1 MYFFCLFWFFFF
13 FYNFIFFSTFFI
25 FSRHFLFVK
34 MIQRWLQNFLT
45 LQKLHTFVLKR
56 RSNATIFNV
65 CIFFIIKIVLQFWNY
80 GISLV
85 GRDLRIRTRDL
96 QQLRGWYALFKT

>member
-1 MYFFCLFWFFFF
+1 MVTKFPHVTKITHVRSETTVECDNFQKVCNFC
-13 FYNFIFFSTFFI
+13 
-25 FSRHFLFVK
+25 
-34 MIQRWLQNFLT
+34 
-45 LQKLHTFVLKR
+45 
-56 RSNATIFNV
+56 
-65 CIFFIIKIVLQFWNY
+65 IIKIVLQFWNY

>member
-1 MYFFCLFWFFFF
+1 MYHFL
-13 FYNFIFFSTFFI
+13 FFSTFFI

-34 MIQRWLQNFLT
+34 MIQRWLQSFLT

-56 RSNATIFNV
+56 RSNATIFKV
-65 CIFFIIKIVLQFWNY
+65 CNFCIIKIVLQFWNY